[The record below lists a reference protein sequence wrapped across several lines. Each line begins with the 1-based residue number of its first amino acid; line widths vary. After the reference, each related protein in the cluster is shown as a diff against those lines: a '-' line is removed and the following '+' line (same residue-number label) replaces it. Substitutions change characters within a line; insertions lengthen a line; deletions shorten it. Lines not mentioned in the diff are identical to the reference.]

1 MIYAF
6 TEMEKKQIESRGMMV
21 IEFKRNLI
29 MIEKASKVISNLW
42 NELLRLRDAFEEA
55 ACEFYKKF
63 SEVVDNIRL
72 VFNEISEA
80 FSCQTSR
87 RYKAVK
93 ILSKC
98 TGLEKREIWKMTRRS
113 HLARSC
119 C

>member
-21 IEFKRNLI
+21 IEFKRNLK
-29 MIEKASKVISNLW
+29 MIESMSKAVSKAWEKLM
-42 NELLRLRDAFEEA
+42 ELAETVGKVCYEVF
-55 ACEFYKKF
+55 KKF
-63 SEVVDNIRL
+63 NEVVDDIRL
-72 VFNEISEA
+72 AFNEISEA
-80 FSCQTSR
+80 SGCPISR
-87 RYKAVK
+87 RYKVVK

-98 TGLEKREIWKMTRRS
+98 TGLEKREIWRMTRRS